1 MKFNPQ
7 SVMNQIALCESDKS
21 RICRSDFQQNETVTV
36 TVLQPSTNPSEEP
49 HQWTDNIRG
58 TTMIFFMSSKV
69 VSTHNIN

>member
-21 RICRSDFQQNETVTV
+21 KISRSDFHQNETVTV
-36 TVLQPSTNPSEEP
+36 TVLQPSANPSGEP
-49 HQWTDNIRG
+49 ITWTDNIRG
-58 TTMIFFMSSKV
+58 TNMIFFMSSKV